1 MNPWLWKQDSSS
13 YFKIA
18 PKMRIVVKFGT
29 GILTSRHGRS
39 LDMAQFRRLSTEV
52 AALRNSGNECIIVS
66 SGAVTA
72 GIGVFGLKTRPAD
85 LRMKQACA
93 AVGQPRLM
101 RAFDTCFTTHGLRT
115 AQLLIT
121 HPDID
126 SLRRRANAKNTLET
140 LLAVGTLVPVIN
152 ENDSVATDE
161 LNFGDNDRLSAEVA
175 LLAGADLLVI
185 LTSSDGLQ
193 GPDGK
198 RISAVADIDAAMQLV
213 RPDKGVNS
221 VGGMSAKLTAVR
233 RAVEGGIPTVIADGR
248 KPGQIPG
255 AAAGD
260 DVGTR
265 FAARKARSKKSSKLK
280 AES

>member
-1 MNPWLWKQDSSS
+1 
-13 YFKIA
+13 
-18 PKMRIVVKFGT
+18 MRIVLKFGT

-39 LDMAQFRRLSTEV
+39 LDMAQFRRLSAEV
-52 AALRNSGNECIIVS
+52 SALRKSGHQCVIVS

-72 GIGVFGLKTRPAD
+72 GIGVFGLGARPTD

-101 RAFDTCFTTHGLRT
+101 RAFDACFATHGLRT

-126 SLRRRANAKNTLET
+126 SLRRRENARQTLET
-140 LLAVGTLVPVIN
+140 LLAVETLVPIIN

-175 LLAGADLLVI
+175 VLAGADFLII
-185 LTSSDGLQ
+185 LTSSDGVQ
-193 GPDGK
+193 NAKGE
-198 RISAVADIDAAMQLV
+198 RIPSFVTVAKAMKLV
-213 RPDKGVNS
+213 RPEKGANS
-221 VGGMSAKLTAVR
+221 VGGMSAKLAAVR
-233 RAVEGGIPTVIADGR
+233 IAVEAGIPTLIANGR

-255 AAAGD
+255 AVAGA

-265 FAARKARSKKSSKLK
+265 FTARKSPRRKTT
-280 AES
+280 